1 MASLAPS
8 LRPRP
13 GMRASIFS
21 PGEGDPG
28 HPGPADSAFSA
39 DARLVSEQFSQAPQK
54 LAFYSWYGSARLFHF
69 RVPPDTVLLRW
80 LLQVSRGSG
89 PTCTNVEI
97 TV

>member
-1 MASLAPS
+1 ML
-8 LRPRP
+8 
-13 GMRASIFS
+13 
-21 PGEGDPG
+21 
-28 HPGPADSAFSA
+28 
-39 DARLVSEQFSQAPQK
+39 EQFSQSPQK

-89 PTCTNVEI
+89 PTCTNMEI